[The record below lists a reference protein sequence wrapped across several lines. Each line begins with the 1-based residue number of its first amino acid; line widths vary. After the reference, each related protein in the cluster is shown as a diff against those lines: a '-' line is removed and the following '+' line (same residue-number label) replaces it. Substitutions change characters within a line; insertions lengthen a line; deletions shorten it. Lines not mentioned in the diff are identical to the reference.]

1 MCYFITFEHQSTLL
15 LLFSTDSDADRR
27 AHIQGGATGLPQ
39 AMARA
44 DSHPAGVGQGS
55 RWPAA
60 TPSAANLL
68 PRHKNPGIKAPGAG
82 QTTLPGREFN
92 PVAFFFFFQ
101 VLPQSLFLDL
111 CGIPSTFL

>member
-1 MCYFITFEHQSTLL
+1 M
-15 LLFSTDSDADRR
+15 LFSTDSDADRC
-27 AHIQGGATGLPQ
+27 ADSQGGPTGLPQ

-55 RWPAA
+55 QWPAA

-92 PVAFFFFFQ
+92 PDASFFLLSFATKPFFWISVA
-101 VLPQSLFLDL
+101 SLLLFCENFWDV
-111 CGIPSTFL
+111 SK